1 MTLKLNHKEEV
12 PQTLCKYE
20 LPGRKIKICQVEIKK
35 YARSKYKNM
44 PGPNTKICQVE
55 IQKYARSKYKYRSSN
70 AVPSDHVTSPQSL
83 LHEESVVDRFIKV
96 AEHLVGNVD
105 IT

>member
-1 MTLKLNHKEEV
+1 MQISY
-12 PQTLCKYE
+12 P
-20 LPGRKIKICQVEIKK
+20 
-35 YARSKYKNM
+35 RSKYKY
-44 PGPNTKICQVE
+44 IVQ
-55 IQKYARSKYKYRSSN
+55 ISYARSKYKYRSST

-96 AEHLVGNVD
+96 ADYLVGNVD